1 MTKAIINPIRPRIKI
16 PIAET
21 FATFSN
27 SSFVGF
33 FRVCQTRTHL
43 LKKDFIDSILYIR
56 REWFLKLFD
65 YQYTG
70 KV

>member
-1 MTKAIINPIRPRIKI
+1 MTKAIINPINPRIKI

-33 FRVCQTRTHL
+33 FKVCQTRTHL
-43 LKKDFIDSILYIR
+43 LKKDFIDSMI
-56 REWFLKLFD
+56 KLERQGF
-65 YQYTG
+65 
-70 KV
+70 